1 MTGEALRGF
10 GAKRGFQLQATLA
23 GRPSSKERIGSS
35 GHSPQSPLLGSGSAP
50 RTVPSPPT
58 PELPVSCLRVAESLA
73 RNRAASRQALG
84 GWAVEGVHVNPP
96 LTSLRT
102 VTLQPGSTQ
111 TRERRLHP
119 PWRLLQLGVPIYPK
133 PTRSCRLSYKIRS
146 TSVPSTPAEAPWGD
160 PERPGRRWNLL
171 FGRRS
176 QRWGGME
183 GGWTPSRELAHKIM
197 QGPRPWV
204 AGDQLPFSKA
214 P

>member
-1 MTGEALRGF
+1 MDRQLGALSPEPVAGIRISTTDSAFPAHPGTSSLLFARRG
-10 GAKRGFQLQATLA
+10 K
-23 GRPSSKERIGSS
+23 
-35 GHSPQSPLLGSGSAP
+35 LGSE
-50 RTVPSPPT
+50 PS
-58 PELPVSCLRVAESLA
+58 
-73 RNRAASRQALG
+73 SRQALG
-84 GWAVEGVHVNPP
+84 GWAVEGVHANPP

-133 PTRSCRLSYKIRS
+133 PTRSCRLIYKIRS
-146 TSVPSTPAEAPWGD
+146 TSVPSTPSEAPWGD
-160 PERPGRRWNLL
+160 PERPGRKWNLL

-183 GGWTPSRELAHKIM
+183 GGWTPSRELAHKIV